1 MLYQQSKLPETLT
14 GERAQV
20 MPRADLKSHSNP
32 TKLVLAFDIGTTY
45 SAVAY
50 CIHKPDQDPKI
61 LWVKRQAFH
70 FSAPIYLH

>member
-1 MLYQQSKLPETLT
+1 MFHQPFKLPETVT
-14 GERAQV
+14 EERAHV
-20 MPRADLKSHSNP
+20 MPSADLKSHSNL

-50 CIHKPDQDPKI
+50 CIHKPDQDPEI
-61 LWVKRQAFH
+61 LWVKKQAFH